1 MTTPRRSA
9 PPLRSSE
16 QRRRDPGVRARLALG
31 ALGVLVGLY
40 GALLFLTRQD
50 PGQWLEVAIWF
61 GAGVVAH
68 DVVLSGLVIGTC
80 LVGARVLPQ
89 AWRAPATIALV
100 VWGALTIATI
110 PMLTR
115 AGARADNAT
124 LLDRPYAATW
134 WTISAIVV
142 VVVAVAGLLRSR
154 RATRGG

>member
-1 MTTPRRSA
+1 M
-9 PPLRSSE
+9 
-16 QRRRDPGVRARLALG
+16 RARLAIG
-31 ALGVLVGLY
+31 AVGVAVALY

-50 PGQWLEVAIWF
+50 PAQWLEVAIWF
-61 GAGVVAH
+61 AAGVVAH
-68 DVVLSGLVIGTC
+68 DVVLSALVIGGC
-80 LVGARVLPQ
+80 LLGARLLPA

-100 VWGALTIATI
+100 VWGTLTIATI

-142 VVVAVAGLLRSR
+142 VLVAVAGLLRSR
-154 RATRGG
+154 RPRAEE

>member
-1 MTTPRRSA
+1 M
-9 PPLRSSE
+9 
-16 QRRRDPGVRARLALG
+16 RARLAIG
-31 ALGVLVGLY
+31 TVGVVVALY

-61 GAGVVAH
+61 AAGVVAH
-68 DVVLSGLVIGTC
+68 DLVLSAMVIGVC
-80 LVGARVLPQ
+80 LLGARLLPA

-100 VWGALTIATI
+100 VWGTLTIATI

-142 VVVAVAGLLRSR
+142 VLVAVAGLLRSR
-154 RATRGG
+154 RPRAEE